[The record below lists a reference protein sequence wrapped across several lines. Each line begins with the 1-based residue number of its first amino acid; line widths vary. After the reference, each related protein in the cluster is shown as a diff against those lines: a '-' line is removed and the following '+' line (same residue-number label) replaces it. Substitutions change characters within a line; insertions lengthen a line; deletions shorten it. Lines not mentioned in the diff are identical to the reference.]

1 MNETHLRSRIAR
13 LSCLALLWTLLSA
26 VPVLQAAPAAAAGAA
41 DFSIKDTAYSIPSGA
56 KFVAPNGSDG
66 NSGTKTSPWKT
77 LEHATKA
84 ASSGSTIVLRAGN
97 YRESV
102 YYYGKRLTIQPYP
115 HEKAWLLGSVP
126 VTGWKTDGNAWRR
139 DNWTYKVSTGSVNSR
154 MIDSS
159 NPLAARPEMVFIDQR
174 PLRQVGSRS
183 AVSAG
188 EFYVDYSNKRLYIG
202 DNPSN
207 RSVDAAV
214 LPYAMN
220 VNSGHGSV
228 IRGLGI
234 AHYATSLGAGGTF
247 KGNANQLT
255 LENNTFT
262 RNATQALT
270 IYGTNAVVRGNSFT
284 KNGQLGLTSHKGH
297 GLVGEGNRFAENNY
311 ERFAISYQAGAVK
324 LSNTKDSVWR
334 NNLFEWNY
342 GKGLWLDR
350 ACYNVK
356 VVGNTIRHNQALGI
370 SLEISSKL
378 LVASNVITDN
388 GTFGIHVNESRDVD
402 IYNNTLDG
410 NERAIRVWEGKR
422 PEDVADVV
430 VKNNLMSRSSEAN
443 FTADDWDRRR
453 SAEKMGVT
461 ENYNGYYRPRTSSP
475 AVLIRWARYPSKAL
489 DLKSLSQFRSA
500 TAQGDNSREW
510 GNVSDPFYV
519 NAAAGDYRLR
529 SSSAARGIGSPLPSA
544 VASAIGVASGQK
556 VDLGALRW

>member
-1 MNETHLRSRIAR
+1 
-13 LSCLALLWTLLSA
+13 
-26 VPVLQAAPAAAAGAA
+26 
-41 DFSIKDTAYSIPSGA
+41 
-56 KFVAPNGSDG
+56 
-66 NSGTKTSPWKT
+66 
-77 LEHATKA
+77 
-84 ASSGSTIVLRAGN
+84 
-97 YRESV
+97 
-102 YYYGKRLTIQPYP
+102 
-115 HEKAWLLGSVP
+115 
-126 VTGWKTDGNAWRR
+126 
-139 DNWTYKVSTGSVNSR
+139 
-154 MIDSS
+154 
-159 NPLAARPEMVFIDQR
+159 
-174 PLRQVGSRS
+174 
-183 AVSAG
+183 
-188 EFYVDYSNKRLYIG
+188 
-202 DNPSN
+202 
-207 RSVDAAV
+207 
-214 LPYAMN
+214 
-220 VNSGHGSV
+220 
-228 IRGLGI
+228 
-234 AHYATSLGAGGTF
+234 
-247 KGNANQLT
+247 
-255 LENNTFT
+255 
-262 RNATQALT
+262 
-270 IYGTNAVVRGNSFT
+270 
-284 KNGQLGLTSHKGH
+284 
-297 GLVGEGNRFAENNY
+297 
-311 ERFAISYQAGAVK
+311 
-324 LSNTKDSVWR
+324 
-334 NNLFEWNY
+334 
-342 GKGLWLDR
+342 
-350 ACYNVK
+350 
-356 VVGNTIRHNQALGI
+356 
-370 SLEISSKL
+370 LEISSKL